1 MRIAVL
7 DDEKTQLQLI
17 EQALIGGDNQWGEDV
32 DVQFFSSGEA
42 MLQTAKREFFDCYLL
57 DRLVGDMSG
66 DVILQWLRQYGEKT
80 HGDYSIVI
88 MLTSLRAEGEVV
100 SSLALG
106 ANDYMVKPFRPAELV
121 VRIKRALETKRTLSH
136 KSIAA
141 PVEHA
146 EDMDCDVVSLYGYE
160 FESFSNTVTFK
171 GKSVTL
177 TGREFALALLLF
189 RNAGRAVSRPSIFE
203 VVWRRIDGGSN
214 RTLDTHIYRVRHSLK
229 LNAENGISIK
239 PVYGYGYRLD
249 VLGRTAAL
257 DETNG
262 VDKKDAKQA

>member
-17 EQALIGGDNQWGEDV
+17 EQALIGGDNQWGEDI

-57 DRLVGDMSG
+57 DRRVGDMSG

-100 SSLALG
+100 SSLTLG
-106 ANDYMVKPFRPAELV
+106 ANDYIIKPFRPAELV
-121 VRIKRALETKRTLSH
+121 ARIKRALETKRALSNANT
-136 KSIAA
+136 AA
-141 PVEHA
+141 PVVMA
-146 EDMDCDVVSLYGYE
+146 DDSDGDVVNLCGYE
-160 FESFSNTVTFK
+160 FEPFSNTVTFN
-171 GKSVTL
+171 GNSVVL

-189 RNAGRAVSRPSIFE
+189 RNAGRSVSRQSIFE
-203 VVWRRIDGGSN
+203 VVWRRVDGGSN

-229 LNAENGISIK
+229 LNPENGISLK

-249 VLGRTAAL
+249 VLNRVTGADTPTIL
-257 DETNG
+257 DT
-262 VDKKDAKQA
+262 VDEPQA